1 MSDSAS
7 DDMHW
12 RLRDLE
18 AILTMLLPRKGSAML
33 YSTLEAS
40 VLSKLALPEPK

>member
-1 MSDSAS
+1 MSDHAS

-12 RLRDLE
+12 RLRTLG
-18 AILTMLLPRKGSAML
+18 AILTVLLLGRGSAML

-40 VLSKLALPEPK
+40 VLSNLVLPEPK